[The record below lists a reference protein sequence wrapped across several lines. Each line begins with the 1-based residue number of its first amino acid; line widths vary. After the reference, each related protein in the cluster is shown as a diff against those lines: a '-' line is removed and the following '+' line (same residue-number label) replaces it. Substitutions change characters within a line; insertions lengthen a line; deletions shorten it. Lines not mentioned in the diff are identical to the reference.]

1 MAGEHVHHGPL
12 EGWIQPSRST
22 WPKAGHELVYA
33 DVFSLSHHCPLKIE
47 EGPQNPS
54 ERTFDGTTAGE
65 EPEEPRDQ
73 GSPGQGGPHCFS
85 RRATSKSTL
94 LPEMKRGARPG
105 LGSQSTFPAKAHIQ
119 IQKISRGE
127 DKLLCL
133 HVSFWKLF
141 MVSPYQQQ
149 LWRARSEMFLSE
161 GTGVLLLLAM
171 ATVWLGQTK
180 SLH

>member
-1 MAGEHVHHGPL
+1 MAGEHVHQGPL
-12 EGWIQPSRST
+12 KGWIQPSSGT

-33 DVFSLSHHCPLKIE
+33 NAFSLSNHCPLKIG

-54 ERTFDGTTAGE
+54 DRAFAWTTAGE

-73 GSPGQGGPHCFS
+73 GSPGQGGPHCLS
-85 RRATSKSTL
+85 REATSKSTL

-105 LGSQSTFPAKAHIQ
+105 LESQSTFPAKAHIQ

-141 MVSPYQQQ
+141 MSALISNSSEEPGLKFSFLKQQV
-149 LWRARSEMFLSE
+149 FYFC
-161 GTGVLLLLAM
+161 
-171 ATVWLGQTK
+171 
-180 SLH
+180 